1 MGNDCIRCGYCCK
14 EVEIKVADL
23 LFPEVFLDKKGLE
36 FYKARGFENLVKTN
50 GMIRMMLRCPNL
62 EGDDIC
68 LLHDKN
74 KPAYCQNWDCHRNL
88 RDEEWYINR
97 MSEFAMRTIS
107 EIENIVKG
115 MIQPNTVVNS
125 SDPALKLLTLIQ
137 QYNVKKRTLEGEI
150 NNG

>member
-23 LFPEVFLDKKGLE
+23 LFPEVFLDAKGLE
-36 FYKARGFENLVKTN
+36 FYKIRGFENLVKTN
-50 GMIRMMLRCPNL
+50 SMIRMTMRCPNL

-68 LLHDKN
+68 LLHDKD
-74 KPAYCQNWDCHRNL
+74 KPEYCQKWDCHRNL
-88 RDEEWYINR
+88 RDEEWFINR

-107 EIENIVKG
+107 DIENIVNS
-115 MIQPNTVVNS
+115 MIP
-125 SDPALKLLTLIQ
+125 SDVPIASDDPRLKLLSLIQ